1 MNGAP
6 KHGEKVAA
14 GSVTP
19 TSVPASLAV
28 KPVTKWYITSSG
40 SRIATGGST
49 PKASAVSSTIVR
61 GWGPRCPGATC
72 GLHSSG

>member
-1 MNGAP
+1 MKGAP

-14 GSVTP
+14 GSVTS

-28 KPVTKWYITSSG
+28 NPMTKWYITSSG
-40 SRIATGGST
+40 SRMATGGST
-49 PKASAVSSTIVR
+49 PKASAVNSTIVV
-61 GWGPRCPGATC
+61 GCGPWCPGATW